1 MGGLDRTGQGISE
14 WKSFDE
20 AILVVFFLPSDFL
33 RFRYLVR
40 CKVAK
45 GSSPSGADIGF
56 VASLELY
63 NHNLVVKSNIPFEF
77 KLRK

>member
-20 AILVVFFLPSDFL
+20 AILVVLSLLSDL
-33 RFRYLVR
+33 LVR
-40 CKVAK
+40 CK
-45 GSSPSGADIGF
+45 GSSPSGADICH

-63 NHNLVVKSNIPFEF
+63 NHNLVVKSNIPF
-77 KLRK
+77 